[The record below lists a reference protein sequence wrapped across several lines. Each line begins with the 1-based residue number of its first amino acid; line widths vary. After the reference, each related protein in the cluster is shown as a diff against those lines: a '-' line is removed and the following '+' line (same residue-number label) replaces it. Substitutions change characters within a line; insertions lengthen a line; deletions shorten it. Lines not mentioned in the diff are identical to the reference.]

1 MVDHHNGTPYEQ
13 PLAKMRDWQVRN
25 MSGLGHL
32 AKLLTTTAN
41 ASTHLLMVQLSMNE
55 TEDESKVF
63 KIESVSS
70 MEIDLVDRMQVTSG
84 TSSISIKSQCEE
96 IARNAS
102 EPSQPSDVFNILFSC
117 HNLSQPTEKGTLL
130 NLNCVRV
137 PKVVQPKH
145 NSVEYYVHAINAGAG
160 GLLSL
165 E

>member
-1 MVDHHNGTPYEQ
+1 MDTTKTKILKNIASGHLIPCTYCHKVPELVKPFKACSNCKFVVYCSKECQRNDWSAHKLRCKMVDHHNGTPYEQ

-70 MEIDLVDRMQVTSG
+70 MEID
-84 TSSISIKSQCEE
+84 
-96 IARNAS
+96 
-102 EPSQPSDVFNILFSC
+102 
-117 HNLSQPTEKGTLL
+117 
-130 NLNCVRV
+130 
-137 PKVVQPKH
+137 
-145 NSVEYYVHAINAGAG
+145 
-160 GLLSL
+160 
-165 E
+165 